1 MLLESVRSCFLL
13 QSSSNAVTTMAFSVR
28 GLVLLGLLELE
39 ELQPVVI
46 PTGVPER
53 VEQRG
58 HWRIEH
64 HSDVAVWRCLC
75 GRSDPLVVPLSEMRK
90 VRLPND
96 LVKACEVCRNELAE
110 CSSKSARFKAWL
122 ERHRLTID
130 PQAHL
135 YYPDDTGY
143 AKDAHDGSSTRT
155 RRFVYEVFHKTKLRS
170 DDFVSNKCSDVF
182 CINPHHL
189 CLKKSP
195 AAKLSPAALTY
206 TRRLITKGIST
217 RTIQRLLHEQFSLE
231 LSIRSIQ
238 LIKSESARSESLV
251 S

>member
-1 MLLESVRSCFLL
+1 MVSASVPTCSLL
-13 QSSSNAVTTMAFSVR
+13 QSSSNAVTNMAFSVR

-46 PTGVPER
+46 PSGVPEH

-64 HSDVAVWRCLC
+64 FPDVAVWRCLC
-75 GRSDPLVVPLSEMRK
+75 GRSEPLVVPHAQMRRI
-90 VRLPND
+90 RLPND
-96 LVKACEVCRNELAE
+96 LVKACEVCRDELAE
-110 CSSKSARFKAWL
+110 CSSKSSRFKAWI
-122 ERHRLTID
+122 ERNRLVID

-143 AKDAHDGSSTRT
+143 AKDAHDGTSTRT

-170 DDFVSNKCSDVF
+170 DDYVSNVCSDVF

-189 CLKKSP
+189 CLKKTP
-195 AAKLSPAALTY
+195 AAKLSPVALSY
-206 TRRLITKGIST
+206 TKRLLTKGIST
-217 RTIQRLLHEQFSLE
+217 RTIQRLLQEQFSLE

-238 LIKSESARSESLV
+238 LIKSGAGRSESLV